1 MARRRRMYQFDTQ
14 RIRIRLR
21 GVIIQTCDTY
31 GEREKKTKGAPTSSR
46 RHSRVIDLRRHAART
61 ATAVERATAHV
72 HSHVRGWRCVISPH
86 TTHARAQ
93 ARPMATPVERG
104 VSE

>member
-1 MARRRRMYQFDTQ
+1 MYTWYTQ

-31 GEREKKTKGAPTSSR
+31 GGHEKKPRAPLRQSDVTTG
-46 RHSRVIDLRRHAART
+46 VIDLRRHAART

-72 HSHVRGWRCVISPH
+72 HSHVRGWRWVISPH